1 MPNPWD
7 AIAGD
12 YPTADGWI
20 KLHTNAPHH
29 RQAALKALGMA
40 NEPALTKTVVAARVR
55 NWNKDKLES
64 AVVAAGGCAAAM
76 RSQAEWLAHPQGAA
90 IENEPLIHWQDD
102 GEWSGAEG
110 VPGFNQH
117 YPLQG
122 LRVLDLTRVLAGPVA
137 TRFLA
142 RFGAQVLRIDP
153 PIWEEPGVIPE
164 VTLGKRCAAL
174 NLTEPADRTRFES
187 LLAGADVVVHGY
199 RPGALENLGYSRAQR
214 LAINPTLLDVS
225 LCAYGF
231 SGPWAGRRGFDSLVQ
246 MSCGIAHH
254 GKQQAGADKPTPLPV
269 QALDHATG
277 YLMAAA
283 VVRALRLRERTGKIL
298 SARLSLA
305 RTAALLMQSARS
317 APGTKFTAESEAD
330 RDSWVEQTA
339 WGDAR
344 RIRFPVTI
352 TGSRQRWQSSAQ
364 ELRSALPEWS

>member
-29 RQAALKALGMA
+29 RQAALKALSLA
-40 NEPALTKTVVAARVR
+40 NQPTLTKAVVAAQVR
-55 NWNKDKLES
+55 NWNKDELES

-102 GEWSGAEG
+102 GERSGAG
-110 VPGFNQH
+110 VVPVFNQH

-153 PIWEEPGVIPE
+153 PTWEEPGVIPE

-187 LLAGADVVVHGY
+187 VLAGADVIVHGY

-214 LAINPTLLDVS
+214 LAINPNLLDVS

-352 TGSRQRWQSSAQ
+352 SGSRQRWQSPAQ
-364 ELRSALPEWS
+364 ELRCVLPEWL